1 MFQTPVSKF
10 LFSFTWFSNS
20 VELARLD
27 SSGTYVVSCELGSLL
42 LFCLVLSFLDF
53 LLKKVNILNLYPELW
68 LLSGFELS
76 WINEKLAFVDMED
89 FGFTPTFYSSSP
101 SKSFF
106 ILNTL
111 GV

>member
-1 MFQTPVSKF
+1 
-10 LFSFTWFSNS
+10 
-20 VELARLD
+20 
-27 SSGTYVVSCELGSLL
+27 
-42 LFCLVLSFLDF
+42 
-53 LLKKVNILNLYPELW
+53 LYPELW

>member
-1 MFQTPVSKF
+1 
-10 LFSFTWFSNS
+10 
-20 VELARLD
+20 
-27 SSGTYVVSCELGSLL
+27 
-42 LFCLVLSFLDF
+42 
-53 LLKKVNILNLYPELW
+53 LYPELW

-76 WINEKLAFVDMED
+76 WINEKLAFEDMED
-89 FGFTPTFYSSSP
+89 FGFTSTFYSSSP